1 METVPARWA
10 NLAHWID
17 AMGEAIG
24 RDDEVALR
32 AAIARFDEA
41 RNGPLL
47 GEIRRVAGDL
57 QHALDRFSLDA
68 RLSQLAERE
77 VPDARHRLA
86 HVLKLTDDAAHRT
99 MDLVELCFPLAEQTG
114 ASASALL
121 AQWRAEHGAQA
132 MDPHAIESFLDQA
145 TASMTSVRNSLSEV
159 LLAQGYQD
167 LSGQIIRG
175 VMNLVEEL
183 ENALGELVRLAGNPG
198 ALGAGGLH
206 GAAANGHDAAG
217 GARAPARNL
226 QGNGHGPAIPGIGQP
241 AAAVSGQQDVD
252 ALLAALGM

>member
-1 METVPARWA
+1 MKTIPARWA

-17 AMGEAIG
+17 AMGEAIE
-24 RDDEVALR
+24 RDDESALR

-47 GEIRRVAGDL
+47 GEIRRVASDL
-57 QHALDRFSLDA
+57 QGALDRFSLDS
-68 RLSQLAERE
+68 RLSQLAARE

-99 MDLVELCFPLAEQTG
+99 MDLVELCFPLAEET
-114 ASASALL
+114 SASAQKLVAAPRAARSGRAARARTREVNAFLGL
-121 AQWRAEHGAQA
+121 AASNMAQ
-132 MDPHAIESFLDQA
+132 
-145 TASMTSVRNSLSEV
+145 VRNSLSEV
-159 LLAQGYQD
+159 LLTQGYQD

-183 ENALGELVRLAGNPG
+183 ELALGELVRLASGV
-198 ALGAGGLH
+198 AGQP
-206 GAAANGHDAAG
+206 AESPEA
-217 GARAPARNL
+217 ARNL
-226 QGNGHGPAIPGIGQP
+226 QGNGHGPVVPGIQSHA

>member
-1 METVPARWA
+1 MDKVPARWA

-17 AMGEAIG
+17 AMSAAIR
-24 RDDEVALR
+24 RDDETALR

-57 QHALDRFSLDA
+57 QHALDRFSSDS

-86 HVLKLTDDAAHRT
+86 HVLSLTDDAAHRT

-114 ASASALL
+114 ASASVMLN
-121 AQWRAEHGAQA
+121 QWRAERGVPGST
-132 MDPHAIESFLDQA
+132 PHAPGALAVEAFLDQA
-145 TASMTSVRNSLSEV
+145 VSNMSTVRKSLSEV

-167 LSGQIIRG
+167 ISGQIIRG

-183 ENALGELVRLAGNPG
+183 EMALGELVRLAGG
-198 ALGAGGLH
+198 AP
-206 GAAANGHDAAG
+206 
-217 GARAPARNL
+217 RAVVPAPDNVRNL
-226 QGNGHGPAIPGIGQP
+226 QGNGHGPVVPGVQADG
-241 AAAVSGQQDVD
+241 AAVSGQQDVD

>member
-1 METVPARWA
+1 MQAVPARWA
-10 NLAHWID
+10 NLAHWVD
-17 AMGEAIG
+17 AMGEAIR
-24 RDDEVALR
+24 RDDEAALR

-57 QHALDRFSLDA
+57 QHALERFSLDA

-77 VPDARHRLA
+77 VPDAHARLA

-99 MDLVELCFPLAEQTG
+99 MDLVERCFPLAEQTAAG
-114 ASASALL
+114 AQSLL
-121 AQWRAEHGAQA
+121 GQWRAEQGAA
-132 MDPHAIESFLDQA
+132 AIDPHAIESFLDQA
-145 TASMTSVRNSLSEV
+145 AASMATVRNSLSEV

-175 VMNLVEEL
+175 VMSLVEEL
-183 ENALGELVRLAGNPG
+183 EVALGELVRLAGAPAPDERKDG
-198 ALGAGGLH
+198 AQ
-206 GAAANGHDAAG
+206 AAAPNH
-217 GARAPARNL
+217 
-226 QGNGHGPAIPGIGQP
+226 QGNGHGPAIPGLEQHK
-241 AAAVSGQQDVD
+241 AAVSGQQDVD

>member
-1 METVPARWA
+1 MPVVPARWA

-17 AMGEAIG
+17 AMREAIG
-24 RDDEVALR
+24 RDDEAALR

-47 GEIRRVAGDL
+47 GEIRRVAGGL
-57 QHALDRFSLDA
+57 QHALERFSLDA
-68 RLSQLAERE
+68 RLSQLAERD

-86 HVLKLTDDAAHRT
+86 HVLRLTDDAAHRT

-114 ASASALL
+114 AGAAALL

-145 TASMTSVRNSLSEV
+145 AASMASMRNSLSEV

-183 ENALGELVRLAGNPG
+183 ETALGELVRLAGSPA
-198 ALGAGGLH
+198 ALGAVGG
-206 GAAANGHDAAG
+206 G
-217 GARAPARNL
+217 GGVASITRNH
-226 QGNGHGPAIPGIGQP
+226 QGNGHGPAIPGIGAP

>member
-1 METVPARWA
+1 MDTVPARWA

-17 AMGEAIG
+17 AMSEAIG
-24 RDDEVALR
+24 RDDEGALR

-47 GEIRRVAGDL
+47 GEIRRVAGGL
-57 QHALDRFSLDA
+57 QNALERFSLDS

-77 VPDARHRLA
+77 VPDAHHRLA

-114 ASASALL
+114 ASASTLL
-121 AQWRAEHGAQA
+121 HQWRGERGPPGSTTQLPGPLAVEA
-132 MDPHAIESFLDQA
+132 FLDQA
-145 TASMTSVRNSLSEV
+145 VSNMSSVRNSLSEV

-167 LSGQIIRG
+167 ISGQIIRG
-175 VMNLVEEL
+175 VMNLVAEL
-183 ENALGELVRLAGNPG
+183 ESALGELLRLAGG
-198 ALGAGGLH
+198 AVPQA
-206 GAAANGHDAAG
+206 
-217 GARAPARNL
+217 APAAPANVRNL
-226 QGNGHGPAIPGIGQP
+226 QGNGHGPLVPGLQ
-241 AAAVSGQQDVD
+241 AAGPAVSGQQDVD

>member
-1 METVPARWA
+1 MATVPARWA

-17 AMGEAIG
+17 AMSEAIA
-24 RDDEVALR
+24 RDDESALR
-32 AAIARFDEA
+32 AAIVRFDEA

-68 RLSQLAERE
+68 RLTQLAERE

-121 AQWRAEHGAQA
+121 AQFRAERGAQA

-145 TASMTSVRNSLSEV
+145 TASMASVRNSLSEV
-159 LLAQGYQD
+159 LLAQGFQD

-183 ENALGELVRLAGNPG
+183 ESALGELARLAGSPAGMG
-198 ALGAGGLH
+198 ATGH
-206 GAAANGHDAAG
+206 GAAGHGAANGAT
-217 GARAPARNL
+217 APRNHL
-226 QGNGHGPAIPGIGQP
+226 GNGHGPVVPGVQAQ
-241 AAAVSGQQDVD
+241 AASVSGQQDVD